1 MSKLSSRFAVC
12 LVLGMAAPAL
22 AQQAAASPAA
32 GEGTHVLVNSGELV
46 WVDAPPGLPKGVKL
60 AVLEGDPSK
69 PGPFTM
75 RGMVPANYM
84 IAPHTHPGIEH
95 VTVIQGE
102 AYMGMGEKVDKAAAK
117 KLAAGGFAVM
127 PVGHV
132 HYFFTKGKK
141 ATIQVHGVGPWGI
154 TYVNPADDPRN
165 AGAAA
170 AAGTK

>member
-1 MSKLSSRFAVC
+1 MSKLGSKVAVC

-22 AQQAAASPAA
+22 AEEKSAAQPA
-32 GEGTHVLVNSGELV
+32 GEAMHVMVVPSELK
-46 WVDAPPGLPKGVKL
+46 WMEAPPGLPKGVKL
-60 AVLEGDPSK
+60 TVLEGDPSK
-69 PGPFTM
+69 AGPFTM
-75 RGMVPANYM
+75 RGMVPANYT

-95 VTVIQGE
+95 VTVLEGE
-102 AYMGMGEKVDKAAAK
+102 AYMGMGEKLDKAAAK
-117 KLAAGGFAVM
+117 KLTAGGFAVM

-141 ATIQVHGVGPWGI
+141 ATIQVHGIGPWGI

-165 AGAAA
+165 AGASA